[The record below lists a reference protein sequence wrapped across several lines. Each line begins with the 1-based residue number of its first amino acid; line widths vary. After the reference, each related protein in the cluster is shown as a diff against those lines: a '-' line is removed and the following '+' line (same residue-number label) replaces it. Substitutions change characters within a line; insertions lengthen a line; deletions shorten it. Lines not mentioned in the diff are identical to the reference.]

1 MLPRVTETVV
11 GIEVGHSV
19 SGMAV
24 VFEKETIVQ

>member
-19 SGMAV
+19 SGMTV
-24 VFEKETIVQ
+24 VFEETIVQ